1 MNKIISL
8 SRIIKILFISI
19 LLAINFSITHSQN
32 SWSTLIDSVST
43 LSSPRAV
50 YLNLDGTKDIIL
62 VAGTDSI
69 FINDRFVALDGV
81 SGQLFWNLSTTDEIF
96 TSAILKDINN
106 DTIPDV
112 FIGEK
117 NTQLFA
123 IDGSNCIINWKF
135 SPQNTGLNLADSGS
149 YKFYFFQICNDFD
162 VDNVNYILA
171 FNREEQKDALF
182 NKYSISPKKGH
193 FVTEIKTRNS
203 LGFQKIIILG

>member
-1 MNKIISL
+1 M
-8 SRIIKILFISI
+8 
-19 LLAINFSITHSQN
+19 LAINFSITHSQN

-69 FINDRFVALDGV
+69 FSNYRFIALDGV

-96 TSAILKDINN
+96 TSAILNDINN
-106 DTIPDV
+106 DTIPDL
-112 FIGEK
+112 FIGDK

-149 YKFYFFQICNDFD
+149 YKFYSSQICNDFD
-162 VDNVNYILA
+162 GDNVNYILA
-171 FNREEQKDALF
+171 SNREEQKDAFF
-182 NKYSISPKKGH
+182 NKYSISTKKRH

-203 LGFQKIIILG
+203 LGFQKIIILD

>member
-19 LLAINFSITHSQN
+19 LLAINLSITHSQN

-43 LSSPRAV
+43 LSSQRAV
-50 YLNLDGTKDIIL
+50 YLNLDRTKDIIL
-62 VAGTDSI
+62 VAGVVSI
-69 FINDRFVALDGV
+69 FSNYRFVVLDGV
-81 SGQLFWNLSTTDEIF
+81 SGQLFWNLPMPDEIF
-96 TSAILKDINN
+96 TSAILNDINN
-106 DTIPDV
+106 DTTPDV
-112 FIGEK
+112 FIGDE

-149 YKFYFFQICNDFD
+149 YKFYSSQICNDFD
-162 VDNVNYILA
+162 GDNVNYILA

-182 NKYSISPKKGH
+182 NKYSISPNKGH

>member
-69 FINDRFVALDGV
+69 FSNYRFVALDGV

-96 TSAILKDINN
+96 TSAILNDINN
-106 DTIPDV
+106 DTIPDL
-112 FIGEK
+112 FIGDK

-171 FNREEQKDALF
+171 SNREEQKDALF

>member
-1 MNKIISL
+1 M
-8 SRIIKILFISI
+8 
-19 LLAINFSITHSQN
+19 LAINFSITHSQN

-69 FINDRFVALDGV
+69 FSNYRFVALDGV

-96 TSAILKDINN
+96 TSAILNDINN
-106 DTIPDV
+106 DTIPDL
-112 FIGEK
+112 FIGDK

-171 FNREEQKDALF
+171 SNREEQKDALF
-182 NKYSISPKKGH
+182 NKYSISPKKEH

>member
-1 MNKIISL
+1 ML
-8 SRIIKILFISI
+8 S
-19 LLAINFSITHSQN
+19 INFSITHSQN

-50 YLNLDGTKDIIL
+50 YLNLDGTKYIIL
-62 VAGTDSI
+62 VGGTDSI
-69 FINDRFVALDGV
+69 FSNYRVVALDGV

-96 TSAILKDINN
+96 TSAILNDINN
-106 DTIPDV
+106 DTIPDL
-112 FIGEK
+112 FIGDK

-149 YKFYFFQICNDFD
+149 YKFYFSQICNDFD

-171 FNREEQKDALF
+171 SNREEQKDALF
-182 NKYSISPKKGH
+182 NKYSISPSKGH

>member
-43 LSSPRAV
+43 LSSSRAV

-69 FINDRFVALDGV
+69 FSNYRFIALDGV

-96 TSAILKDINN
+96 TSAILNDINN
-106 DTIPDV
+106 DTTPDV
-112 FIGEK
+112 FIGDE

-123 IDGSNCIINWKF
+123 IDGSNCIIKWKF
-135 SPQNTGLNLADSGS
+135 PPENTGLNLADSGS

-171 FNREEQKDALF
+171 SNREEQKDALF